1 MRLKQKTIVAIAL
14 LTTLALLGLVFVQF
28 HLLRNAV
35 QLKEQAFREN
45 VQDALNKIVD
55 KLETGETVSRVF
67 SLALHASP
75 PGQQGTLKVQALAV
89 SDSTNAPD
97 SVQVTSDVLLLRPPF
112 RIEGNRITYTL
123 PAQQQV
129 NLRIFDALGR
139 EDTVLVNATQPA
151 GTYTVAIDSSRYNT
165 GEYFY
170 KFTAD
175 SSATVLRFKDGTAGG
190 ALPGKLAFEKK
201 EEMVWRV
208 LNRLAPAHRDP
219 LATRLTP
226 ATLDSIIAFQLE
238 ENGITL
244 DYAYGV
250 LTAPD
255 SMSLATPA
263 QYRKNLL
270 ASPFKRRLFPHDLFT
285 PRSDLV
291 LYFPE
296 QRFYL
301 LQQVSAPLAAT
312 VILMAIIVF
321 CFVFTLRTV
330 FRQKRFTTQVTDFIN
345 NMTHEFKT
353 PIATIALA
361 SEALQKPEMAQQ
373 PERLLRYGR
382 IIHDENLRMRHQV
395 DKILQMAILEEG
407 DFELHLAPVAVNKI
421 VAQAVENIALQVE
434 SRQGRIEC
442 RLEAEPDVI
451 AADAV
456 HLANIVHNL
465 LENANKYS
473 PEAPRLRVA
482 THNQEGGIL
491 LEIADQGIGI
501 RPEDQRMVFE
511 KYYRVHTGNRHDVKG
526 FGLGLSYVKLLV
538 AAHGGRVTLESEL
551 HRGTTI
557 RVFLP
562 CQPGGRGREG
572 AANRK

>member
-1 MRLKQKTIVAIAL
+1 MRLKQKSIVAIAL

-35 QLKEQAFREN
+35 QVKEQAFREN

-55 KLETGETVSRVF
+55 KLETGEAVGKVF
-67 SLALHASP
+67 SIALDAERP
-75 PGQQGTLKVQALAV
+75 PHRGLLKIQAMAV
-89 SDSTNAPD
+89 ADTVIEVDSLPHNK
-97 SVQVTSDVLLLRPPF
+97 DVLLLRPPLKV
-112 RIEGNRITYTL
+112 EGGKITYTL
-123 PAQQQV
+123 PVRQQV
-129 NLRIFDALGR
+129 SLRIFDALGR

-151 GTYTVAIDSSRYNT
+151 GTYTVVIDSSRYNT

-175 SSATVLRFKDGTAGG
+175 GSATVLRFKDGAAGG
-190 ALPGKLAFEKK
+190 ALPGELALEKR

-219 LATRLTP
+219 LATRLAP
-226 ATLDSIIAFQLE
+226 ATLDSIIAFQLN
-238 ENGITL
+238 ENGIAL

-255 SMSLATPA
+255 SLSLATPA
-263 QYRKNLL
+263 HYRKDLL
-270 ASPFKRRLFPHDLFT
+270 ASPFKSRLFPHDLFT

-296 QRFYL
+296 QRSYL
-301 LQQVSAPLAAT
+301 LQQAGAPLAAT

-330 FRQKRFTTQVTDFIN
+330 FRQQRFTTQVTDFIN

-373 PERLLRYGR
+373 PERLQRYSR
-382 IIHDENLRMRHQV
+382 IIHDENRRMRHQV

-407 DFELHLAPVAVNKI
+407 DFELQLAPVAVNKI

-473 PEAPRLRVA
+473 PAAPRLRVA
-482 THNQEGGIL
+482 THNQEGGVL

-501 RPEDQRMVFE
+501 PPEDQKMVFE

-526 FGLGLSYVKLLV
+526 FGLGLSYVKLMV
-538 AAHGGRVTLESEL
+538 AAHGGRVSLESEYQK
-551 HRGTTI
+551 GTAVKI
-557 RVFLP
+557 FLP
-562 CQPGGRGREG
+562 FKQAYKSS
-572 AANRK
+572 AAV